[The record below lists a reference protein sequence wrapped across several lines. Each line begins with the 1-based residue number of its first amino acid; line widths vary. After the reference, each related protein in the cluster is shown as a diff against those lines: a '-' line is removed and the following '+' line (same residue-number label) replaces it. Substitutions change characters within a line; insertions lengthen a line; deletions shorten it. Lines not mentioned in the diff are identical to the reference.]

1 MYSLNSNL
9 TLERNFYF
17 CLSFSNYF
25 CCSSYSLNWANI
37 ALYVLIMIPVL
48 HYLFFILH
56 SIDFFRKVS
65 SFSKI
70 NSALYYYEFIYKHL
84 KCLNKY
90 QQFFVNLLTE
100 LCVILS
106 VVYLLFKAPFMLLIR
121 STNSFCSYHWILMS
135 VCTDQWWAV
144 IWLFYANLSCISI
157 KRCMCVF
164 IGQNSYDN
172 SFLFLFIFCFII
184 VTQTWWY
191 WNQSRVQKKIIKM
204 FFMLSLECK

>member
-1 MYSLNSNL
+1 MHCTFWLWYQFYIICFIYYIALIF
-9 TLERNFYF
+9 LERWVVFQK
-17 CLSFSNYF
+17 
-25 CCSSYSLNWANI
+25 
-37 ALYVLIMIPVL
+37 LIQPYTTM
-48 HYLFFILH
+48 
-56 SIDFFRKVS
+56 S
-65 SFSKI
+65 SFI
-70 NSALYYYEFIYKHL
+70 NIWNVWISTNNFLWI
-84 KCLNKY
+84 CW
-90 QQFFVNLLTE
+90 Q

-135 VCTDQWWAV
+135 VYTDQWWAV

-157 KRCMCVF
+157 KRCMCIF

-191 WNQSRVQKKIIKM
+191 WNQSRIQKKIIKM